1 MGVYP
6 TEPLYRL
13 RDAILADDK
22 KAGAEATID
31 LIAGFLSDIR
41 RIADAMEENAR
52 VTSVL
57 AGTAEEIERVKKG
70 GW

>member
-41 RIADAMEENAR
+41 RIADALEESAKAAR
-52 VTSVL
+52 QSV
-57 AGTAEEIERVKKG
+57 GD
-70 GW
+70 WS